1 MTLFE
6 KYKLYRNVIK
16 QKPNNVIIHMPYIIY
31 NTDDYKIDTMCIRKQ
46 DLINIKPNSFK
57 TRYYAYVSK
66 KDEKGVIT
74 FESLL
79 AKRLFEYGKQYQK

>member
-1 MTLFE
+1 MKLLD

-16 QKPNNVIIHMPYIIY
+16 QKPNYVIVHMPYIIY

-46 DLINIKPNSFK
+46 DLINSKPNSYK
-57 TRYYAYVSK
+57 TKYYAYVSN

-74 FESLL
+74 FKSLL
-79 AKRLFEYGKQYQK
+79 AKKLFGYGKQNQK